1 MDKNPIVVIAAMDA
15 EFKLL
20 KEKLEN
26 VTVSTINQY
35 TFYEGTIQEYPVVIC
50 NCLIMSINAA
60 VATTLAIQKYN
71 PLVIINEGTA
81 GRTWI
86 ECT

>member
-1 MDKNPIVVIAAMDA
+1 MNKPILIIAAMDV
-15 EFKLL
+15 EFDLL
-20 KEKLEN
+20 KDKLQN
-26 VTVSTINQY
+26 LKISKINKY
-35 TFYEGTIQEYPVVIC
+35 DFYEGTIENYPVVIC

-60 VATTLAIQKYN
+60 IATTLAIQKYD

-86 ECT
+86 KYS